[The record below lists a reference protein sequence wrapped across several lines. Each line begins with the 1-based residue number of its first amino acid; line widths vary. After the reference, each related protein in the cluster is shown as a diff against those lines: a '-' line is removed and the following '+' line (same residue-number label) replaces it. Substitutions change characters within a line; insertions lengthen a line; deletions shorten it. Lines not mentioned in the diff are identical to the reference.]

1 MSNYGH
7 KQKKQTIAFKIL
19 ASPLLARRKQF
30 RVKRRAKQ
38 NDTFP
43 FTSPSFTSPAQGT
56 PSERGRPPR

>member
-30 RVKRRAKQ
+30 RVNRRAKQ

-43 FTSPSFTSPAQGT
+43 FTSPSLTSPAQGT
-56 PSERGRPPR
+56 PAQRGRPPR